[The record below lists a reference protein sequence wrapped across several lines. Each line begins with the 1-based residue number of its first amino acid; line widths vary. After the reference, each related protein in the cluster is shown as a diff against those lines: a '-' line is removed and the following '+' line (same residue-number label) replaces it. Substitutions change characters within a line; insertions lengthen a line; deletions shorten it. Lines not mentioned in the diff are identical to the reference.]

1 MIVIPPPS
9 ASPEAE
15 SSLFAGKSLSDW
27 VPASS
32 TYAMFRL
39 SALQFGANTAITH
52 LETGS
57 EDEKP
62 RSLSFSQLYAE
73 ITRTANLLGLSGAN
87 HENSVALLLPNLI
100 ETHLCLWGASAVSS
114 ALPLNHMLSVKVLV
128 ELMRSTKTRVLVAA
142 GPGLDDSIWKKALE
156 VRAELGDQLRWI
168 VQVGGV
174 PVEDRGVVL
183 FSQVKDEMPADRL
196 LADRA
201 PELDDIA
208 AYFHTGGTTG
218 SPKLVKH
225 THRNHLA
232 AAFAFA
238 SRHGLSGSEVFVN
251 GLPLYHVGGVLPCS
265 LAPFMAGAHLL
276 NLSAAGMRNPSIQ
289 ANIWRIVERYGVT
302 SLNGVPTALGTL
314 AEVPMNAAQIGS
326 IKKVWAGAALLPSS
340 IARRVEGLL
349 GVPIREVYG
358 MTETSGVICSELAT
372 GKPVTGSA
380 GFPAPFVEV
389 QIRQIKADGTL
400 GEQAMLEQP
409 GALLVRGATVTPGY
423 MDPAQNVD
431 AFTSDGWLI
440 TGDVAVQFEDGR
452 VTLTGRSKD
461 VIIRS
466 GHNIDPLM
474 IEEAAMSH
482 PGVIAAAAVA
492 QPDAYAGEI
501 PVCYVVCRGG
511 TDLDLDDLQR
521 HLARVVP
528 ERPAVPKQI
537 YQVQSLPM
545 TTVGKVF
552 KPALRADAAKRMVTE
567 LLSDLG
573 HLMIEADEDGKQGIH
588 VKVNL
593 DKDLASAAMRSTIE
607 DRLRPFLFRWSIHP
621 VAGARA

>member
-1 MIVIPPPS
+1 MIFIPPPS

-15 SSLFAGKSLSDW
+15 STHLAGTTLSDW

-52 LETGS
+52 LETGGA
-57 EDEKP
+57 DEEP

-100 ETHLCLWGASAVSS
+100 ETHLCIWGASAVSS

-156 VRAELGDQLRWI
+156 VRDELGDQLRWI

-174 PVEDRGVVL
+174 PVEDQGVVN
-183 FSQVKDEMPADRL
+183 FSQVKDEMPAERL
-196 LADRA
+196 LADRE
-201 PELDDIA
+201 PGLDDIA

-238 SRHGLSGSEVFVN
+238 SRHGLSDAEVFMN
-251 GLPLYHVGGVLPCS
+251 GLPLYHVGGVLLCS
-265 LAPFMAGAHLL
+265 LSPFMAGAHLL
-276 NLSAAGMRNPSIQ
+276 NLSATGMRNQSIQ

-302 SLNGVPTALGTL
+302 SLNGVPTALGAL
-314 AEVPMNAAQIGS
+314 CEVAMDGADVSS

-340 IARRVEGLL
+340 IAHRVEGLL
-349 GVPIREVYG
+349 GVPVREVYG
-358 MTETSGVICSELAT
+358 MTETSGIICSEFAV
-372 GKPVTGSA
+372 GKPVIGSA

-389 QIRQIKADGTL
+389 QVRPIRADGSL
-400 GEQAMLEQP
+400 GEQAVKDQP

-423 MDPAQNVD
+423 MDPAQND
-431 AFTSDGWLI
+431 GAFTSDGWLI
-440 TGDVAVQFEDGR
+440 TGDVAVQLQDGR
-452 VTLTGRSKD
+452 ITLTGRSKD

-482 PGVIAAAAVA
+482 PGVLAAAAVA

-501 PVCYVVCRGG
+501 PVCYVVGRVGEP
-511 TDLDLDDLQR
+511 LDLEDLQR
-521 HLARVVP
+521 HLAKVVP

-537 YQVQSLPM
+537 YRVDNLPM

-552 KPALRADAAKRMVTE
+552 KPALRSDAAKRMVTE
-567 LLSDLG
+567 LLSDLD
-573 HLMIEADEDGKQGIH
+573 HLVVEAEEDGKQGLH
-588 VKVNL
+588 VTVSL
-593 DKDLASAAMRSTIE
+593 GPDLTTGSMRTAIE
-607 DRLRPFLFRWSIHP
+607 DRLRPFLFRWSILP
-621 VAGARA
+621 EAGERV

>member
-1 MIVIPPPS
+1 MIVIPTPS
-9 ASPEAE
+9 ASYEVE
-15 SSLFAGKSLSDW
+15 SSLFASTTLGDW

-32 TYAMFRL
+32 TYDMFRL
-39 SALQFGANTAITH
+39 SALQYGTNTAITH

-57 EDEKP
+57 TEEVTS
-62 RSLSFSQLYAE
+62 SLTFSQLYGE
-73 ITRTANLLGLSGAN
+73 ITRTANLLGLSGAS
-87 HENSVALLLPNLI
+87 HESSVALLLPNLI
-100 ETHLCLWGASAVSS
+100 ETHLCIWGAGAVSS
-114 ALPLNHMLSVKVLV
+114 ALPLNHMLSVKVLA

-142 GPGLDDSIWKKALE
+142 GPGLDDSIWQKALE
-156 VRAELGDQLRWI
+156 VRTELGDQLRCI
-168 VQVGGV
+168 VQVGGM
-174 PVEDRGVVL
+174 PVEDQGVVH
-183 FSQVKDEMPADRL
+183 FSQVKNEMPADRL
-196 LADRA
+196 LADRE

-218 SPKLVKH
+218 APKLVKH

-238 SRHGLSGSEVFVN
+238 FRHGLSKAEVFVN

-265 LAPFMAGAHLL
+265 LSPFMSGAHLL
-276 NLSAAGMRNPSIQ
+276 NLSATGMRNQSIQ

-302 SLNGVPTALGTL
+302 SLNGVPTSLGTVAEIPQDG
-314 AEVPMNAAQIGS
+314 AEVGS
-326 IKKVWAGAALLPSS
+326 IKKIWAGAALLPST
-340 IARRVEGLL
+340 IAHHVEDLL
-349 GVPIREVYG
+349 GVPVREVYG
-358 MTETSGVICSELAT
+358 MTETSGVICADLAIST
-372 GKPVTGSA
+372 PVTGSA
-380 GFPAPFVEV
+380 GFPVPFVEV
-389 QIRQIKADGTL
+389 QIRPIRADGSL
-400 GEQAMLEQP
+400 CEQTVKDQP

-423 MDPAQNVD
+423 MDPAQNAD

-440 TGDVAVQFEDGR
+440 TGDVAVQFQDGR
-452 VTLTGRSKD
+452 ITLTGRSKD

-482 PGVIAAAAVA
+482 PGVVAAAAVA

-501 PVCYVVCRGG
+501 PVCYVVGRGG
-511 TDLDLDDLQR
+511 SPLDLDDLQR

-528 ERPAVPKQI
+528 ERPAVPKQV
-537 YQVQSLPM
+537 YQVESLPV

-552 KPALRADAAKRMVTE
+552 KPALRSDAAKRMVTE

-573 HLMIEADEDGKQGIH
+573 DLVVEAEEDGKQGIH
-588 VKVNL
+588 VKVNIHPA
-593 DKDLASAAMRSTIE
+593 LAARTMRTAIA

-621 VAGARA
+621 EAEEHE

>member
-9 ASPEAE
+9 ASHEAE
-15 SSLFAGKSLSDW
+15 ASLFAGTTLSDW

-32 TYAMFRL
+32 TYDMFRL

-57 EDEKP
+57 DDEEP

-100 ETHLCLWGASAVSS
+100 ETHLCLWGAGAVSS
-114 ALPLNHMLSVKVLV
+114 ALPLNHMLSVKVLA
-128 ELMRSTKTRVLVAA
+128 ELMRATKTRVLVAA
-142 GPGLDDSIWKKALE
+142 APNLDDNIWQKALA
-156 VRAELGDQLRWI
+156 VKAELGDQLRWI
-168 VQVGGV
+168 VQIGGV
-174 PVEDRGVVL
+174 TAEDRGVVH

-196 LADRA
+196 LVDRE

-225 THRNHLA
+225 THHNHLA

-238 SRHGLSGSEVFVN
+238 SRHGLSGTEVFVN

-276 NLSAAGMRNPSIQ
+276 NLSATGMRNQSIQ
-289 ANIWRIVERYGVT
+289 ANIWRIVERHGVT

-314 AEVPMNAAQIGS
+314 AEVPINGAHISS
-326 IKKVWAGAALLPSS
+326 IRKIWAGAALLPSS
-340 IARRVEGLL
+340 TARRVEELL
-349 GVPIREVYG
+349 GVPVREVYG
-358 MTETSGVICSELAT
+358 MTETSGVICSELAS
-372 GKPVTGSA
+372 GQPVIGSA

-389 QIRQIKADGTL
+389 QVRPIRTDGSL
-400 GEQAMLEQP
+400 GELAVKEQP

-423 MDPAQNVD
+423 VDPTQNVD
-431 AFTSDGWLI
+431 AFTNDGWLI
-440 TGDVAVQFEDGR
+440 TGDVAVQLEDGR

-501 PVCYVVCRGG
+501 PVCYVVGRTGIF
-511 TDLDLDDLQR
+511 LDIDDLQR
-521 HLARVVP
+521 HLAETVP

-537 YQVQSLPM
+537 YHVESLPV

-552 KPALRADAAKRMVTE
+552 KPALRSDAAKRMVTE

-573 HLMIEADEDGKQGIH
+573 YPSVEADEDGKQGMH
-588 VKVNL
+588 VTVSLLPDL
-593 DKDLASAAMRSTIE
+593 DSDAMRTAIE
-607 DRLRPFLFRWSIHP
+607 DRLRPFLFRWSIRP
-621 VAGARA
+621 EAGEQA

>member
-9 ASPEAE
+9 ASFEAE
-15 SSLFAGKSLSDW
+15 SSLFAGTTLSDW
-27 VPASS
+27 VPVSS

-39 SALQFGANTAITH
+39 SALQYGSNTAITH

-57 EDEKP
+57 AEEVP
-62 RSLSFSQLYAE
+62 EALTFTQLYGE

-100 ETHLCLWGASAVSS
+100 ETHLCIWGAGAVSS

-128 ELMRSTKTRVLVAA
+128 ELMRSTKARVLVAA
-142 GPGLDDSIWKKALE
+142 GPGLDDGIWQKALE

-168 VQVGGV
+168 VQVGGT
-174 PVEDRGVVL
+174 PVEDPGVVN

-196 LADRA
+196 LADRE
-201 PELDDIA
+201 PGLDDIA

-225 THRNHLA
+225 THSNHLA

-238 SRHGLSGSEVFVN
+238 SRHGLSNAEVFVN

-265 LAPFMAGAHLL
+265 LSPFMAGAHLL
-276 NLSAAGMRNPSIQ
+276 NLSATGMRNQSIQ

-302 SLNGVPTALGTL
+302 SLNGVPTALGAL
-314 AEVPMNAAQIGS
+314 AEVPMVGAQIGS

-340 IARRVEGLL
+340 IARRVEDLL
-349 GVPIREVYG
+349 GVPVREVYG
-358 MTETSGVICSELAT
+358 MTETSGVICSELAAST
-372 GKPVTGSA
+372 PVTGSA

-389 QIRQIKADGTL
+389 QVRPIQVDGAL
-400 GEQAMLEQP
+400 GEQGVTGQP

-423 MDPAQNVD
+423 MDPTQNAD
-431 AFTSDGWLI
+431 AFTRDGWLI
-440 TGDVAVQFEDGR
+440 TGDVAVQLQDGR

-501 PVCYVVCRGG
+501 PVCYVVGRSGQP
-511 TDLDLDDLQR
+511 LDLDDLQQ
-521 HLARVVP
+521 HLAKVVP
-528 ERPAVPKQI
+528 ERPAVPKRI
-537 YQVQSLPM
+537 YQVESLPV

-552 KPALRADAAKRMVTE
+552 KPALRSDAAKRMVTD

-573 HLMIEADEDGKQGIH
+573 YLVIEADEDGKQGTH
-588 VKVNL
+588 VKVSL
-593 DKDLASAAMRSTIE
+593 GSGLATSTMRSAIE
-607 DRLRPFLFRWSIHP
+607 DRLRPFLFRWSIHSE
-621 VAGARA
+621 AEEHA